1 MWALATAVL
10 STVAGE
16 DLGAAATFD
25 ASGESSFAGMVA
37 DDRIPCWILYC
48 TVDCSD
54 GAVISLLAR
63 LRFFQL
69 PSFQVA
75 TSCRFY
81 FDVRTNVKKYVYI
94 CSRGVKN
101 YEK

>member
-25 ASGESSFAGMVA
+25 VSGESSFAGMVA

-75 TSCRFY
+75 TYLLPCRFY
-81 FDVRTNVKKYVYI
+81 FDVRVSTSTVL
-94 CSRGVKN
+94 
-101 YEK
+101 